1 MTDFHSLTFPVYGM
15 TCASCASKLSASFNA
30 ITGIEANVNS
40 TLERATLDI
49 DPSIAPNNIAKIIV
63 DVLQQ
68 AGYQTDYQRL
78 SFTADWSCASCVE
91 ETLTALKKHALVI
104 DANANLATQT
114 VYVET
119 FSNFINDQLL
129 AQLIS
134 LSPSPLTLKKD
145 ITSQQQLEEKQKTEK
160 SKQQKEKFSLL
171 IALLLSLPFLLA
183 MVSMLFSHTPLLAP
197 WLEFALA
204 TPIQFIIGARFYKG
218 AWQSIKNHSANM
230 DVLVILGT
238 SVAYFFSIYLLLSSN
253 HQQHLYFETSSLVI
267 VLIRIGKYLEFR
279 AKQASSSAI
288 NALSQLQAI
297 SALVKKGKI
306 FKTVLIND
314 VQVNDIIQI
323 SAGDKVPVDGIIL
336 EGNSD
341 LNEALLTGESLPINK
356 HIGDLVYAG
365 SINGDGVLLIRSTA
379 VSEQTKLHQIIHLVE
394 SAQMSK
400 APILQLVDKISSIF
414 APIVLLISIITF
426 AAWFMLT
433 GDVEQALLSSVAVL
447 VIACPCALGLATPTA
462 VVVGTGL
469 AAQKGILIKDIGTLQ
484 LAHQLTCIAF
494 DKTGT
499 LTKGQVNLQNITAL
513 TPDFLPLLYGLQQ
526 SSKHPIANAIKHYCE
541 PLNIQAKHITEIQTI
556 HGKGIQG
563 QFNNDYII
571 AGNQQLLTR
580 FHIDLKQQL
589 KQHNAV
595 VDDANNTIYVCY
607 KAQLIGYFCIA
618 DQLRPESEE
627 AIKDLHK
634 LGLAIVLLSGDKHN
648 IVESMSNKL
657 GLDTFYAQLTPSEKL
672 AHLSALQQ
680 QHSVA
685 MVGDGVNDAP
695 ALAAADVSIAMGGGS
710 DVAKQTAS
718 MTLMRD
724 DPRLIAV
731 AIKLSRA
738 TWKTIRENLFWAF
751 IFNTLA
757 IPAAAFGY
765 LNPTLA
771 ALAMTASSLMVLTNS
786 LLLKRTKL
794 K

>member
-1 MTDFHSLTFPVYGM
+1 MTSLPILTFPVYGM
-15 TCASCASKLSASFNA
+15 NCASCASKLSAIFNA
-30 ITGIEANVNS
+30 ISGFEANVNI
-40 TLERATLDI
+40 TLEKATLEVDS
-49 DPSIAPNNIAKIIV
+49 SIAPDNIAKTIV
-63 DVLQQ
+63 EVLQQ

-78 SFTADWSCASCVE
+78 SFAADWSCASCVE

-104 DANANLATQT
+104 DVNANFATQT

-119 FSNFINDQLL
+119 ISNFINDQLI

-145 ITSQQQLEEKQKTEK
+145 ITSQQQLLEKQKTEK
-160 SKQQKEKFSLL
+160 RQQQKEKLSLV
-171 IALLLSLPFLLA
+171 IALLLSLPFVLA
-183 MVSMLFSHTPLLAP
+183 MVSMLFGHTPLLTP

-218 AWQSIKNHSANM
+218 AWQSIKNYSANM

-238 SVAYFFSIYLLLSSN
+238 SAAYFFSVYLLLTN

-306 FKTVLIND
+306 FKTVLIAD

-323 SAGDKVPVDGIIL
+323 SAGDKVPVDGIII
-336 EGNSD
+336 EGTSYLD
-341 LNEALLTGESLPINK
+341 EALLTGESLPINK
-356 HIGDLVYAG
+356 NVDDLVYAG

-499 LTKGQVNLQNITAL
+499 LTKGQVSLQNMTAL
-513 TPDFLPLLYGLQQ
+513 NEDFLALLYGLQQ
-526 SSKHPIANAIKHYCE
+526 SSKHPIANAIKQYCE
-541 PLNIQAKHITEIQTI
+541 QLSIPAKSVTDIQTI
-556 HGKGIQG
+556 HGEGIHG
-563 QFNNDYII
+563 QFNKASII
-571 AGNQQLLTR
+571 AGNKQLLDR
-580 FHIDLKQQL
+580 FNIDLKEQL
-589 KQHNAV
+589 KQHERIINEQE
-595 VDDANNTIYVCY
+595 NTIYVCY
-607 KAQLIGYFCIA
+607 QAQLIGYFSIA
-618 DQLRPESEE
+618 DQLRSESEE

-634 LGLAIVLLSGDKHN
+634 LGLSIVLLSGDKYN
-648 IVESMSNKL
+648 IVESMSERL
-657 GLDTFYAQLTPSEKL
+657 GIDTFYAQLTPSEKL

-724 DPRLIAV
+724 DPRLIAM